1 MFKTGFIAPFVTNT
15 LLKNRQ
21 SHSQTDFKSV
31 IEKIESLRQCNKS
44 SNLVIA
50 RNPYF
55 LYECR
60 NESVCRLVGWFIVGA
75 ERLNA
80 QLK

>member
-15 LLKNRQ
+15 ILKNRQ
-21 SHSQTDFKSV
+21 PQTDFKSV

-60 NESVCRLVGWFIVGA
+60 NESVCRLVRWFIVGA
-75 ERLNA
+75 ESLNA